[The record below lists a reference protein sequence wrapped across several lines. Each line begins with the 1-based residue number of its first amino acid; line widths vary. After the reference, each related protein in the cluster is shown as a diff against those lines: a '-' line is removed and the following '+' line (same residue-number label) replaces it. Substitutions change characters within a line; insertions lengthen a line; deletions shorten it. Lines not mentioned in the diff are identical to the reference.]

1 MADYVMQA
9 LEMRRDALQG
19 KLNAR
24 TGQDGFAANVIEL
37 QTAIAALDAEI
48 AARIESAAAAEAAQP
63 QTPPV

>member
-24 TGQDGFAANVIEL
+24 DGQAGFAGNVAEIRVAL
-37 QTAIAALDAEI
+37 AALDAEI
-48 AARIESAAAAEAAQP
+48 ASRKEAAEP
-63 QTPPV
+63 SDPPV

>member
-37 QTAIAALDAEI
+37 QTAIAELDAEI
-48 AARIESAAAAEAAQP
+48 ASRKEAQAAQEQP
-63 QTPPV
+63 DGGQPNP